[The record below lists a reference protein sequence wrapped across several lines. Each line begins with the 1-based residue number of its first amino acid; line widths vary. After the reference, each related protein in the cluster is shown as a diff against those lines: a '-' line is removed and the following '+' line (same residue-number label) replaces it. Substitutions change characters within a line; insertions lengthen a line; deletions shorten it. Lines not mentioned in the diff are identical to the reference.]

1 MRITGE
7 RKEVCN
13 EASCIRREI
22 ARCPLISPRTLTPT
36 AVPLIFL
43 RILMGLSAAPLGPI
57 RLAICC
63 SGGPFDP
70 ADDQENPPEA
80 ESLLMR
86 PDPMMVAML
95 PAIFF
100 SAHHGYFGDGKVA
113 RAARTEWPKP
123 YLRSGDL
130 RPSHKPPEDDGS
142 GPIGIE

>member
-1 MRITGE
+1 M
-7 RKEVCN
+7 
-13 EASCIRREI
+13 
-22 ARCPLISPRTLTPT
+22 SPDQPSHPYAHCCAFNFPSHLDGRVGRT
-36 AVPLIFL
+36 F
-43 RILMGLSAAPLGPI
+43 GAADQACYLLLGRTI
-57 RLAICC
+57 
-63 SGGPFDP
+63 DP
-70 ADDQENPPEA
+70 AHDQENPPAA
-80 ESLLMR
+80 EPSLMC

-123 YLRSGDL
+123 DLRSGDL